1 MNTRKIYG
9 FILWE
14 KWKIIPTFENE
25 YKCSTLG
32 NVKSIKK
39 YGNRL
44 ERVYKKSIGWGG
56 YRISLNK
63 DGIYGTYTIHLLV
76 ALTFLNYSSFYQKS
90 YIKHKDGNKLK
101 NYLSNLE
108 IVF

>member
-14 KWKIIPTFENE
+14 KWKIIPTFEND

-39 YGNRL
+39 YGNSL
-44 ERVYKKSIGWGG
+44 ERVFNKVIFREKYKINL
-56 YRISLNK
+56 RR
-63 DGIYGTYTIHLLV
+63 DGINNMYDIDLLV